1 MNVKRLPV
9 TRLILI
15 ALVVILAAGCSQG
28 STPVNSQT
36 APEEVSKST
45 SLNVDYQNALEVRDQ
60 LALGTLNLE
69 ETPNAVTEDQ
79 AVTLLPLWQAL
90 QDNSL
95 QSDDETAAVLK
106 QIQTTMT
113 EAQLSAIRAMA
124 LTADDAQ
131 TWAEDAGPAVRT
143 GGGNVPGGA
152 APSGAARPSQEDRA
166 AMREQFQNLS
176 EEERT
181 ALREQMGGGT
191 SGGGLQGGAVTAGST
206 QQLTMAV
213 VRLLAA
219 RSGQEPALGRPP
231 GNPPNQPGTG
241 DEGEPPTQAEGEETE
256 IEEAEEAETA
266 PAATPEPTATAT
278 SEPVNQSEVRP
289 PEEVK
294 AATSADLTGERQEP
308 TVVTET
314 GGTTGETAVSA
325 AVTDTS
331 PADPNA
337 VQTIANTASAT
348 PAPALTQV
356 VDTNPGPPFSVA
368 ISLNR
373 AEPSPLLEDAT
384 VYKVTGLLRN
394 DGDEVYAVNTVNF
407 TFYDADG
414 FRGAF
419 YRFPNRRYGEW
430 IEHGAMEADFDCML
444 LAPGEACPFEAE
456 IAAYQ
461 MDSFYV
467 HADAVVAEWREPAPV
482 EVAGSHS
489 VDQGSNVKIT
499 ATIQNPNPYPIK
511 NVVLCGALV
520 DGNGQITSIGSA
532 TSIQSVAP
540 DASVTLNVMV
550 PSDTYTSYQLFAQAE
565 GDVK

>member
-1 MNVKRLPV
+1 MTVKRLPIG
-9 TRLILI
+9 RPILI
-15 ALVVILAAGCSQG
+15 ALVLILAAGCSQG

-36 APEEVSKST
+36 APGETSEST
-45 SLNVDYQNALEVRDQ
+45 SLSVDDQNVLGVRDQ

-79 AVTLLPLWQAL
+79 ATTLLLLWQAL

-95 QSDDETAAVLK
+95 QSDEETAAVLK

-124 LTADDAQ
+124 LTDDDAQ
-131 TWAEDAGPAVRT
+131 TWAENAGPAGRA
-143 GGGNVPGGA
+143 GEGNAPGGA
-152 APSGAARPSQEDRA
+152 APGGAARPSQEDRA
-166 AMREQFQNLS
+166 AMREKFQNLS
-176 EEERT
+176 EEERA

-191 SGGGLQGGAVTAGST
+191 NGGGLQGGAVTAGST

-213 VRLLAA
+213 VRLLTA
-219 RSGQEPALGRPP
+219 RSGQEPTMGPP
-231 GNPPNQPGTG
+231 QDNPPNQPGTG
-241 DEGEPPTQAEGEETE
+241 DAGDLPTQTEEEETE
-256 IEEAEEAETA
+256 VRKDEGAETA
-266 PAATPEPTATAT
+266 PTAGPEPTATAT
-278 SEPVNQSEVRP
+278 PQPASQSEARP
-289 PEEVK
+289 PEDVE
-294 AATSADLTGERQEP
+294 AATSADPTGERQEP
-308 TVVTET
+308 AVVTDA
-314 GGTTGETAVSA
+314 GGTAGAT
-325 AVTDTS
+325 AVTDAA
-331 PADPNA
+331 PADPDP

-373 AEPSPLLEDAT
+373 AEPSTLLEGAT

-461 MDSFYV
+461 MGSFYV

-482 EVAGSHS
+482 KVASSHS

-520 DGNGQITSIGSA
+520 DSNGQITSIGSA

-540 DASVTLNVMV
+540 DASVTLNVMA
-550 PSDTYTSYQLFAQAE
+550 PSDTYTSYQLFVQAE